1 MFIVTFAAIENEQ
14 ERKKLQDLYEEN
26 KKDIYNFAMGYAKNQ
41 DIAEEAI
48 QNAFVYIIQN
58 KEKYLELSCKD
69 FFNSVV
75 IIVRDRC
82 KNIFKSRK
90 LYLEKFIEK
99 DIDEVENLTNGH
111 ERSIDEELVLSY
123 DYELIRKHMNSI
135 DEISR
140 RVLEMKYIEG
150 KSYKEIG
157 KEFDMTEKHV
167 DTKLMRAKE
176 KVRKLILKELNYN
189 E

>member
-1 MFIVTFAAIENEQ
+1 
-14 ERKKLQDLYEEN
+14 
-26 KKDIYNFAMGYAKNQ
+26 MGYAKNQ

-99 DIDEVENLTNGH
+99 DIDEVENLTNNNCVNHHCCGTNFTCT
-111 ERSIDEELVLSY
+111 S
-123 DYELIRKHMNSI
+123 
-135 DEISR
+135 
-140 RVLEMKYIEG
+140 
-150 KSYKEIG
+150 
-157 KEFDMTEKHV
+157 V
-167 DTKLMRAKE
+167 DKPFVT
-176 KVRKLILKELNYN
+176 N
-189 E
+189 

>member
-1 MFIVTFAAIENEQ
+1 MFIVAFAVIENEQ

-26 KKDIYNFAMGYAKNQ
+26 KKDIYNFAIGYAKNQ

-58 KEKYLELSCKD
+58 KEKYLELSCRD
-69 FFNSVV
+69 FLNSVV

-90 LYLEKFIEK
+90 LHLDKFVEK
-99 DIDEVENLTNGH
+99 DIDEIENFTNIY
-111 ERSIDEELVLSY
+111 ELSIEEELILSY
-123 DYELIRKHMNSI
+123 DYELIIKHMSSI
-135 DEISR
+135 DEASR

-150 KSYKEIG
+150 KSYKEISEELG
-157 KEFDMTEKHV
+157 ITEKHV

-176 KVRKLILKELNYN
+176 KVRKLIAKELNYN